1 MKIKAD
7 VILATDRLDENQRAH
22 PSWPKSA
29 QHYPEEFVRQNK
41 SRLRTLSLE
50 NGKLLPKSQVFQK
63 QVAARAKQSSKENSH
78 KPQWAQY
85 EISFTC

>member
-1 MKIKAD
+1 LHED
-7 VILATDRLDENQRAH
+7 QRAL
-22 PSWPKSA
+22 PSRPKPP
-29 QHYPEEFVRQNK
+29 QHNPEQFVTKGK

-63 QVAARAKQSSKENSH
+63 QVAARAKQSRKENSQE
-78 KPQWAQY
+78 PQEAQH